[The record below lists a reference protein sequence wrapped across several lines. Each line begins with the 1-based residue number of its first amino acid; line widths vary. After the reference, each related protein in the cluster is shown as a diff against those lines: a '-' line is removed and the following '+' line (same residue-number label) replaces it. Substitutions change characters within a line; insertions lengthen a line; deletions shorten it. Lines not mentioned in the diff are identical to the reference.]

1 MFPAHRGGMGK
12 EIVGHRGRGRSQM
25 LDGGVHVSRV
35 PIDNGGDH
43 QVEAGCPIL
52 LGLMA
57 AIDDAPL
64 TESVDLG
71 GRRILLKK
79 KIWTCLATPAQVVV
93 LTKVT
98 HDKSQYNMAIFISP
112 QFSSVLSYT
121 LHDLLQHYTT
131 ATMTVPALK

>member
-64 TESVDLG
+64 TESVDRLRQDMSLFAVVETG
-71 GRRILLKK
+71 
-79 KIWTCLATPAQVVV
+79 LATPAQIRV
-93 LTKVT
+93 L
-98 HDKSQYNMAIFISP
+98 KSNMKSL
-112 QFSSVLSYT
+112 VET
-121 LHDLLQHYTT
+121 GLLC
-131 ATMTVPALK
+131 AP

>member
-43 QVEAGCPIL
+43 QVEAGCPRL

-64 TESVDLG
+64 TESVDRLRQDMSLFAVVETG
-71 GRRILLKK
+71 
-79 KIWTCLATPAQVVV
+79 LATPAQIRVFKPVQ
-93 LTKVT
+93 
-98 HDKSQYNMAIFISP
+98 HEQGPF
-112 QFSSVLSYT
+112 
-121 LHDLLQHYTT
+121 DLAYFL
-131 ATMTVPALK
+131 